1 MMKRILI
8 HSFLT
13 LTLAV
18 ALGLLN
24 QWYTV
29 IIAAAIS
36 SYVVRLKGV
45 WVFLAPFTVIGLDWA
60 IEAYLIGAANDFTL
74 ATKIAALLP
83 LGGSSTALILFT
95 AALGG
100 LFAGAGSLVGRSL
113 KAFSR

>member
-1 MMKRILI
+1 MKRLFI
-8 HSFLT
+8 HSVLT
-13 LTLAV
+13 LMLALI
-18 ALGLLN
+18 LGLWN

-29 IIAAAIS
+29 IIAAAFS
-36 SYVVRLKGV
+36 SYIVRLKGG
-45 WVFLAPFTVIGLDWA
+45 WVFFAPFLVIGIDWA

-74 ATKIAALLP
+74 ATKIATLLL

-113 KAFSR
+113 RTLRS